1 AREHRLAAGGAV
13 ANGSDGRAQMHGELS
28 YRGEREHLVRRLQL
42 NLEWLP
48 IGKQRWMG
56 VAVDQAGHYDA
67 VRAEVLCSGGSAGE
81 FRGAAYRR
89 NAASIPRDNS
99 VMQRWTTV
107 AIDQQPSSKSPV
119 ILQLR

>member
-1 AREHRLAAGGAV
+1 
-13 ANGSDGRAQMHGELS
+13 
-28 YRGEREHLVRRLQL
+28 
-42 NLEWLP
+42 
-48 IGKQRWMG
+48 MG
-56 VAVDQAGHYDA
+56 VAVDQAWHYHA
-67 VRAEVLCSGGSAGE
+67 VRAKVLCSGGSTAE

-107 AIDQQPSSKSPV
+107 AIYQQPSSKSPV